1 MSEEM
6 RDYLVYT
13 KVSFLLTFN
22 SPEFNSLI
30 LRDVQNA
37 FAAHVKAV
45 FEKNETLREYVSG
58 DLDFWCQGRE
68 VDLHYK
74 FECHDE
80 SEAEAE
86 SFSRYCVNG
95 LRKKLEA
102 WGCRMTGIECRAEEA
117 DMSRLDRLEDTVFGT
132 KESAHKQ
139 PPAEDKSG
147 KKTSSK
153 KKKSRQER

>member
-6 RDYLVYT
+6 CDYSVDT

-22 SPEFNSLI
+22 SSEFNSLI
-30 LRDVQNA
+30 LRDVQSA

-45 FEKNETLREYVSG
+45 FEKDETLREYVSG
-58 DLDFWCQGRE
+58 DLDFWCQGRK

-74 FECHDE
+74 FERHDE
-80 SEAEAE
+80 DSAKAE

-95 LRKKLEA
+95 VRQSLESF
-102 WGCRMTGIECRAEEA
+102 GCQITGIDCKAEEA
-117 DMSRLDRLEDTVFGT
+117 DMSWYEAFENAVHGPR
-132 KESAHKQ
+132 ESAQKQ
-139 PPAEDKSG
+139 PPSTDKPG

-153 KKKSRQER
+153 KKSSRQER